1 MTPAIVS
8 LFAKPFF
15 EDTEGNHMNKF
26 LKKKKTLY
34 RKHFSEINTM
44 CFKNLIERVSQKVEN
59 FIFIGNYVVIPSI
72 MGTL

>member
-1 MTPAIVS
+1 
-8 LFAKPFF
+8 
-15 EDTEGNHMNKF
+15 MNKF